1 MQAIILAGGEGLR
14 LRPLTFTIPKPLMP
28 VGDEPIMQRL
38 IERLRASGVKEIGVA
53 TGYGFDLVEAYFKD
67 GARLGVQL
75 HYVREVAKLGTA
87 GPLAAFADWAR
98 GPVIIVNGDILT
110 LQDFGALH
118 NFHVESG
125 AEMTVGVRSWEL
137 RVPFGVIDTDRG
149 RVVEV
154 REKPSV
160 RLLINAG
167 LYVMNPSVLA
177 GLPKGRHLDVPDLI
191 QTLLASGSHL
201 AAFPIEAPWMDVG
214 SFEDLERASQFV
226 ERWREAEPPCRTASP
241 LGEVAPNHA

>member
-1 MQAIILAGGEGLR
+1 LQAIILAGGEGLR

-28 VGDEPIMQRL
+28 VGEEPIMQRL

-110 LQDFGALH
+110 LQDLRGA
-118 NFHVESG
+118 
-125 AEMTVGVRSWEL
+125 
-137 RVPFGVIDTDRG
+137 PQ
-149 RVVEV
+149 
-154 REKPSV
+154 
-160 RLLINAG
+160 
-167 LYVMNPSVLA
+167 
-177 GLPKGRHLDVPDLI
+177 LPRH
-191 QTLLASGSHL
+191 
-201 AAFPIEAPWMDVG
+201 VG
-214 SFEDLERASQFV
+214 SGDDGGCALMGTPCPLRRDRHGPRSGHRGAREAVGTPAHQRRPLRDEPERAG
-226 ERWREAEPPCRTASP
+226 R
-241 LGEVAPNHA
+241 APEKDST